1 VSGGGWERTA
11 LGLRGARLGCGAE
24 RAPRASWA
32 AEWHTGAWAARL
44 RQLAGWAGQMGWRG
58 GRGGELG
65 FFYFLSLF
73 IFFYSYSYLYTKKS
87 YKLNGYSPRQYVKHK
102 IKALQHDA
110 TIKALIGF

>member
-1 VSGGGWERTA
+1 V
-11 LGLRGARLGCGAE
+11 
-24 RAPRASWA
+24 
-32 AEWHTGAWAARL
+32 GAWAARL

-58 GRGGELG
+58 AEEGIWA
-65 FFYFLSLF
+65 FS
-73 IFFYSYSYLYTKKS
+73 IFFLYLFSFIPIRIYTQKS